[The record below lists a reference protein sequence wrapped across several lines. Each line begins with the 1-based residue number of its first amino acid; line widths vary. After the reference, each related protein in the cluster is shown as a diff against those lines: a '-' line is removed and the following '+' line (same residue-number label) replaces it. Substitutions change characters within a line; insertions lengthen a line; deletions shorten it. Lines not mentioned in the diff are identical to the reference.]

1 MFCEGVSG
9 GGRQI
14 TYIDVLKDFGFMEA
28 KGFHNGFIQGSGTG
42 GVNSVLA
49 TQGFAVSSCKNT
61 CRILDVPYC
70 SL

>member
-28 KGFHNGFIQGSGTG
+28 KGFHNGFIQGVDREFGR
-42 GVNSVLA
+42 
-49 TQGFAVSSCKNT
+49 QGFLVSSCKNIST
-61 CRILDVPYC
+61 IKSRTVACLG
-70 SL
+70 